1 MMRWLIA
8 IAVFVMSGT
17 SALPDQNSST
27 AAHMLA
33 KPYAQFGFE
42 VMRELAAK
50 QPDGNIF
57 ISPTSIAVALAMTSN
72 GANGTTRDAILAT
85 LHSDPRALGPQN
97 IDIFNAA
104 NRALVEQMGTTT
116 AVQLSMANALWLQQ
130 GFPVNPSFNQVLQ
143 ADYSAQ
149 AENLDFRN
157 PASTQ
162 TINAWV
168 AKHTNDRI
176 PKLLD
181 QIDPATVVIL
191 TNAIAFKGKWTL
203 PFDPKET
210 QSHDFKNADGTAHA
224 VPMMKH
230 TAKYAYANANGL
242 EAIRLP
248 YSDGTFAMYVVL
260 PQDAARMQS
269 FLQQLTPEVFT
280 NLATSLQTRGGTIEL
295 PRFTIKYGA
304 TLNTILAKLGMG
316 IAFGSGANFKGINE
330 TRPLAISEVRHAS
343 FLSIDEEGTE
353 AAAATSVG
361 IRALAMR
368 VEPPPFHMVVDR
380 PFFVAIRDERNG
392 QILFT
397 GAIAEPVD

>member
-1 MMRWLIA
+1 MA
-8 IAVFVMSGT
+8 FVMLGT
-17 SALPDQNSST
+17 GASLKPDSSSP
-27 AAHMLA
+27 AHALA
-33 KPYAQFGFE
+33 KPYAQFGFDAL
-42 VMRELAAK
+42 RELAAK
-50 QPDGNIF
+50 RPDGNVF
-57 ISPTSIAVALAMTSN
+57 ISPTGIAVALAMTSN

-85 LHSDPRALGPQN
+85 LHSDPHAFET
-97 IDIFNAA
+97 FNDA

-130 GFPVNPSFNQVLQ
+130 GFPVNPAFNKVLQ
-143 ADYSAQ
+143 ADYNAQ

-162 TINAWV
+162 RINAWV

-210 QSHDFKNADGTAHA
+210 QSHSFKSPTGARD

-248 YSDGTFAMYVVL
+248 YADWSFAMYVVL
-260 PQDAARMQS
+260 PQDAVRMQS
-269 FLQQLTPEVFT
+269 FLLQLTPDIFT
-280 NLATSLQTRGGTIEL
+280 KLATSLQSRPGAIEL
-295 PRFTIKYGA
+295 PRFTIKYEA
-304 TLNTILAKLGMG
+304 SLNTILAKLGMG
-316 IAFGSGANFKGINE
+316 IAFNKGANFKGVNE
-330 TRPLAISEVRHAS
+330 TKPLQISEVRHAS
-343 FLSIDEEGTE
+343 FLSVDEEGTE
-353 AAAATSVG
+353 ADAATSVG
-361 IRALAMR
+361 ITALAIR
-368 VEPPPFHMVVDR
+368 VEPPPFHMVVDH

-397 GAIAEPVD
+397 GVIAEPVK

>member
-1 MMRWLIA
+1 MMKCLA
-8 IAVFVMSGT
+8 AVMAFVMLGT
-17 SALPDQNSST
+17 GAPSRPGSSNP
-27 AAHMLA
+27 AQALA
-33 KPYAQFGFE
+33 KPYAQFGFDAL
-42 VMRELAAK
+42 RELAAK
-50 QPDGNIF
+50 HPDGNVF

-72 GANGTTRDAILAT
+72 GANGATRDAILAT
-85 LHSDPRALGPQN
+85 LHSDPHAF
-97 IDIFNAA
+97 DTFNAA
-104 NRALVEQMGTTT
+104 NRALAQQMGTTT

-130 GFPVNPSFNQVLQ
+130 GFAVNPSFNQVLQ
-143 ADYSAQ
+143 ANYNAQ
-149 AENLDFRN
+149 AQNLDFHN

-210 QSHDFKNADGTAHA
+210 QSHTFKTPTGARE

-230 TAKYAYANANGL
+230 NAKYAYASADGL
-242 EAIRLP
+242 EAICLP
-248 YSDGTFAMYVVL
+248 YTDRTFAMYVVL

-269 FLQQLTPEVFT
+269 FLQQLTPEAFT
-280 NLATSLQTRGGTIEL
+280 SLVTSLQPREGAIEL
-295 PRFTIKYGA
+295 PRFTIKYEA
-304 TLNTILAKLGMG
+304 SLNTLLAKLGMG
-316 IAFGSGANFKGINE
+316 IAFSSGANFKGIND
-330 TRPLAISEVRHAS
+330 TRPLQISEVRHAS

-361 IRALAMR
+361 IRTLAMR
-368 VEPPPFHMVVDR
+368 VEPPPFHMVVDH

-397 GAIAEPVD
+397 GVVSEPVK